1 MPVLIAV
8 ARNKKAGSMIAAGAF
23 FFFLAIG
30 INTIYSIQ
38 TVCLDVLPP
47 QCFAGYDNLSESQK
61 VIVSPGLY
69 VIAVSIVIAGAVL
82 WFRQAQVLEFPRA

>member
-1 MPVLIAV
+1 MPVLIAA

-23 FFFLAIG
+23 LFFLAIG

-47 QCFAGYDNLSESQK
+47 QCFTGYDNLSESQK
-61 VIVSPGLY
+61 AIVSPGLY

-82 WFRQAQVLEFPRA
+82 WFRQAQVLEVPRA